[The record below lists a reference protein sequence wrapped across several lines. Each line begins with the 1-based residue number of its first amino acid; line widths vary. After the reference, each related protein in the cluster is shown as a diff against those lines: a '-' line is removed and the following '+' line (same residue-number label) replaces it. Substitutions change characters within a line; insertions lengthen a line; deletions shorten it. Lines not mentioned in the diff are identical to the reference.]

1 MADSMFQVVADSGV
15 KVVVSGAVIREM
27 ALHFC
32 ELYKITGLLLRTL
45 MFKVIQVEVQSS
57 YLSTTDDFHTSGALD
72 VLKIIR
78 LVNNK
83 LVVITSNRI
92 HRRIRSNNLQR
103 WLKSKHLVAFTGAG
117 ISTSC
122 GIPDFRGPKG
132 VWTLQREG
140 KGVPKASLP
149 FHRAVPSA
157 THMALVELERAGIL
171 KFVISQLV
179 DASTLKKEV
188 AEGVDLMVMRELTGG
203 DHFGKPRGFG
213 TNENGEEIGYNT
225 EVYAAYEAREKFLS
239 LKKGTKSD
247 IAIVLEEDLHNAR
260 ASFEQARF
268 NLVTAL
274 SNVEAKKRFEFLE
287 EVSVLLKVEICTL
300 RLSKQHNC
308 PNPQVFI
315 KYADD
320 MLDQGIKLAS
330 TTLARLRQGLAKAGK
345 GSVYDEL
352 LKKWK
357 LQECFEESA
366 PPNDKDSTSAT
377 AKVCQSQSLPKVNIC
392 LKIKSADPKVYQS
405 DPLLMKTKSEEATVC
420 YGLTDVKDQQ
430 MIFNRCCST
439 EVNNVPVL
447 RLIADVRSLLGCLI
461 VVNVC

>member
-1 MADSMFQVVADSGV
+1 MADSMFQDSGA

-57 YLSTTDDFHTSGALD
+57 HLSTTEDFHTSGALD
-72 VLKIIR
+72 VLKTIR

-103 WLKSKHLVAFTGAG
+103 WLKSKHLVAFTSAG

-149 FHRAVPSA
+149 FHRAAPSA

-203 DHFGKPRGFG
+203 
-213 TNENGEEIGYNT
+213 E
-225 EVYAAYEAREKFLS
+225 
-239 LKKGTKSD
+239 
-247 IAIVLEEDLHNAR
+247 
-260 ASFEQARF
+260 
-268 NLVTAL
+268 
-274 SNVEAKKRFEFLE
+274 
-287 EVSVLLKVEICTL
+287 
-300 RLSKQHNC
+300 
-308 PNPQVFI
+308 
-315 KYADD
+315 
-320 MLDQGIKLAS
+320 S
-330 TTLARLRQGLAKAGK
+330 T
-345 GSVYDEL
+345 
-352 LKKWK
+352 
-357 LQECFEESA
+357 
-366 PPNDKDSTSAT
+366 
-377 AKVCQSQSLPKVNIC
+377 I
-392 LKIKSADPKVYQS
+392 
-405 DPLLMKTKSEEATVC
+405 
-420 YGLTDVKDQQ
+420 
-430 MIFNRCCST
+430 
-439 EVNNVPVL
+439 
-447 RLIADVRSLLGCLI
+447 
-461 VVNVC
+461 